1 MAPKTD
7 ATTSGTFAPLTEREQ
22 RMLFGAILHC
32 NKQAIEIDY
41 TKLADAFGL
50 KNAASARTGWA
61 VIRRKI
67 ETVAAES
74 KKKEDAAAAAAAAAG
89 NY

>member
-1 MAPKTD
+1 MAPKTE
-7 ATTSGTFAPLTEREQ
+7 ATTSSGTFAPLTEREL

-41 TKLADAFGL
+41 NKFAETFGL
-50 KNAASARTGWA
+50 KNAANARTGWA
-61 VIRRKI
+61 GIRRKM
-67 ETVAAES
+67 EGVVGA
-74 KKKEDAAAAAAAAAG
+74 KKKDVAG